1 MENLKL
7 KSIAKNQTEVTL
19 NDETTVFFSYETPVA
34 AMLSTQE
41 GWNTC
46 LRFVKTSKKWGPTTT
61 RHINKWLESKGIEK
75 HRAKELEQDF
85 FNNLLEEC

>member
-34 AMLSTQE
+34 AKLST
-41 GWNTC
+41 GVTI
-46 LRFVKTSKKWGPTTT
+46 RTSKKWSPTTT
-61 RHINKWLESKGIEK
+61 RHINKWLESRNVGKNQAIE
-75 HRAKELEQDF
+75 LNQDF
-85 FNNLLEEC
+85 FNNLLKEC